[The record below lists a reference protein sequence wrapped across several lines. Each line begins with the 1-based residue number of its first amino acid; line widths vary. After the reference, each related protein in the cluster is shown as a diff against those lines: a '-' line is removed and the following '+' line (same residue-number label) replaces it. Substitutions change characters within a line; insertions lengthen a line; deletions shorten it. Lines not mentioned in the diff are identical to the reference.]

1 MRFGVCI
8 ATNISKIPVVK
19 AAGYD
24 YVEMSLVGVA
34 GWSDEKVAEVRAI
47 LDKEGI
53 EMEATNGFFGFEEG
67 YLTDDRLDLKVV
79 EEYTRRAMKNAS
91 QLGLKVAVLGSG
103 TARQILDESKRDQA
117 EEQFVQVLRLCGDIC
132 AEYGVK
138 IAIEPLRTEETNF
151 INTVAD
157 GLEMCKKANHPN
169 VFVLADFYHVFM
181 NGESL
186 DTVRTCG
193 DMLQHTHIAR
203 SNPDRLMPVNP
214 EDMAAC
220 KEWAAALKE
229 NGYDLRMSL
238 EGGFGEDWD
247 ATVIKMRDVLK
258 VFE

>member
-8 ATNISKIPVVK
+8 ATNVSKIPVVK

-24 YVEMSLVGVA
+24 YVEMSLASIA
-34 GWSDEKVAEVRAI
+34 GWSDEKVEEVRAI

-53 EMEATNGFFGFEEG
+53 EMEATNGFFGFAEG
-67 YLTDDRLDLKVV
+67 YLMDDRMDLTVV

-91 QLGLKVAVLGSG
+91 RLGLKVAVLGSG

-138 IAIEPLRTEETNF
+138 IAIEPLRAEETNF
-151 INTVAD
+151 INTVQD
-157 GLEMCKKANHPN
+157 GLDICRKANHPN

-186 DTVRTCG
+186 DAVRNCG
-193 DMLQHTHIAR
+193 AMLQHTHIAR
-203 SNPDRLMPVNP
+203 SDPDRKMPINP
-214 EDMAAC
+214 EDMPAC
-220 KEWAAALKE
+220 LEWAAALKE
-229 NGYDLRMSL
+229 NGYQLRMSL
-238 EGGFGEDWD
+238 EGVIGDDWD
-247 ATVIKMRDVLK
+247 NTVIKMREVLK